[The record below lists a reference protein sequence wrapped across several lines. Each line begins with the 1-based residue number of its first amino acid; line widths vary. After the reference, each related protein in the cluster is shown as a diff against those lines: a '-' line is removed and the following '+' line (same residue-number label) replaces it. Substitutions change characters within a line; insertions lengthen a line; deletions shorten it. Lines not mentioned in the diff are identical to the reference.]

1 MVIRPLCQK
10 PHKNMNNMKL
20 MKRIVT
26 VIIALCLAACAISL
40 LFPKFSISN
49 SQTEYTSE
57 TEASQKKEVSVKKGE
72 EYCTHEEVAEYI
84 HLYKEL
90 PPNYMTKDEAR
101 DKGWENGNP
110 QKVLGG
116 NVCIGGSKFGN
127 SERSLP
133 EGVEYRE
140 CDVDYC
146 DDSRGAS
153 RLIYTADG
161 KVYFTEDHYES
172 FVELY

>member
-1 MVIRPLCQK
+1 
-10 PHKNMNNMKL
+10 MNNMRLVK
-20 MKRIVT
+20 KIIT
-26 VIIALCLAACAISL
+26 VVIALCLAACAIGF
-40 LFPKFSISN
+40 LFSKFSAGN
-49 SQTEYTSE
+49 SQTEYTFE
-57 TEASQKKEVSVKKGE
+57 TEASLKKEVSVKKGE
-72 EYCTHEEVAEYI
+72 EYCLHEEVAEYI

-90 PPNYMTKDEAR
+90 PPNYMTKSKAH
-101 DKGWENGNP
+101 KMGWENGNP

>member
-1 MVIRPLCQK
+1 MRLVKKI
-10 PHKNMNNMKL
+10 
-20 MKRIVT
+20 IT
-26 VIIALCLAACAISL
+26 VVIALCLAACAISF
-40 LFPKFSISN
+40 LFSEFSAGN
-49 SQTEYTSE
+49 SQTEYTFE
-57 TEASQKKEVSVKKGE
+57 TEASLKKEVSVKKGE
-72 EYCTHEEVAEYI
+72 EYCLHEEVAEYI

-90 PPNYMTKDEAR
+90 PPNYMTKSKAH
-101 DKGWENGNP
+101 KIGWENGNP

-127 SERSLP
+127 SERLLP

-146 DDSRGAS
+146 DDSRGPS
-153 RLIYTADG
+153 RLVYTADG
-161 KVYFTEDHYES
+161 KVYYTNDHYES